1 MKPPTSYLS
10 LLLTTKMLKEAL
22 ASFTLAA
29 LVGVFCGFAFVKVA
43 VQANNRMLTCQSDAS
58 KLAFTNLL
66 FGTVLYC
73 KVK

>member
-1 MKPPTSYLS
+1 MLPTLYLF
-10 LLLTTKMLKEAL
+10 LLLTTDMFKEAVT
-22 ASFTLAA
+22 AFTFAT
-29 LVGVFCGFAFVKVA
+29 LVGTFCGLAFVKIA

-73 KVK
+73 KTK